1 MLKSSNLQEAIVSM
15 ELWQRFTSRARRAV
29 LMAHDEAQRM
39 GMQLISTEHLLL
51 GLMRLREGIAAE
63 ILESLGV
70 DLERLRSEL
79 RRQMEAETSGE
90 GSSDVSFTPEA
101 QRVLQRAYAEAR
113 QLGDYHIGT
122 EHILIGLLREGRG
135 AAYRLL
141 RRHGADLPMVRHA
154 LREVSGRTE
163 ERRQED
169 GEAQSDTPTL
179 DYFSRDLTELAREGK
194 LDPIVDR
201 DSETERLIQIL
212 CRRTKNN
219 PCLIGEA
226 GVGKTAIVEGLAQK
240 IVSGQVPPLLHD
252 KRVVALDL
260 AGLVA
265 GTKYRGEFEDRMKR
279 VLEEIRE
286 GEGKIIVFLD
296 ELHTIV
302 GTGAA
307 EGAMDASNILK
318 PGLARGEL
326 QCIGAATLDE
336 YRKYIEKT
344 PSLER
349 RFQAVTVAEPSSEQ
363 TIDVLR
369 GIRDRYE
376 EFHGVRISD
385 EALQAA
391 VDLSV
396 RYISDRALPDK
407 SIDVIDEAASRVK
420 LRHFK
425 QQPEMT
431 ELSEKQ
437 ADLERS
443 METALSPETYDLE
456 EARRVDRRRRQ
467 IETEIA
473 QLQRQWESSEEPM
486 VLASDVADVV
496 SMWTNI
502 PVSALSQEETKR
514 LLQMEEDLHKD
525 IVGQEEAVRTVAK
538 AIRRARAG
546 VKDPRRPMGSFIFL
560 GPTGVGKTLLAQT
573 LAKFLFADRDAL
585 IRIDMSEYMEKFA
598 VSRLVGAPP
607 GYVGYEESGQL
618 SEAVRRRPYSV
629 VLFDEIEKAH
639 PEVFNI
645 LLQIMEDGRLT
656 DAQGRTVD
664 FKNAVVIMTSN
675 VGART
680 IATDRPLGFST
691 EESTRVARDRR
702 RDYTRMKSKVT
713 EELRKTFSPEFLNR
727 VDDVVVFHALMP
739 EEIEAIVDLEL
750 RNVTEQLA
758 ARGLRLEIGPGM
770 RKQLCEKGY
779 DPSMGARPLRRAVR
793 ELVEDPVAQHLLEE
807 DKEQYNAVM
816 RLDIQP
822 DGEVMVEVEEESVTI
837 PN

>member
-1 MLKSSNLQEAIVSM
+1 M

-79 RRQMEAETSGE
+79 RRQMQVESTGE

-101 QRVLQRAYAEAR
+101 QRVIQRAYAEAR
-113 QLGDYHIGT
+113 QLSDYHIGT

-135 AAYRLL
+135 AAYKLL

-154 LREVSGRTE
+154 LREISGRGE
-163 ERRQED
+163 EHRQED
-169 GEAQSDTPTL
+169 SEPESETPTL
-179 DYFSRDLTELAREGK
+179 DYFSRDLTQLARDSK
-194 LDPIVDR
+194 LDPTVGRDR
-201 DSETERLIQIL
+201 ETERLIQIL

-219 PCLIGEA
+219 PCLIGQA

-240 IVSGQVPPLLHD
+240 IISGEVPPLLRD
-252 KRVVALDL
+252 KRLVALDL
-260 AGLVA
+260 ACLVA

-279 VLEEIRE
+279 VLEEVRNS
-286 GEGKIIVFLD
+286 EGKIIVFLD

-326 QCIGAATLDE
+326 QCIGASTLDE

-349 RFQAVTVAEPSSEQ
+349 RFQAITVDEPNVEQ
-363 TIDVLR
+363 TMEVLR

-376 EFHGVRISD
+376 EFHEVRITD

-391 VDLSV
+391 VDLAT

-420 LRHFK
+420 LRHYNR
-425 QQPEMT
+425 QPEMT
-431 ELSEKQ
+431 ELTEEQ
-437 ADLERS
+437 ASLERS
-443 METALSPETYDLE
+443 METALSPDTYDLD
-456 EARRVDRRRRQ
+456 EARRVESRRRQ
-467 IETEIA
+467 IEAEIA
-473 QLQRQWESSEEPM
+473 QLQEQWEEAEEPM

-496 SMWTNI
+496 AMWTNI
-502 PVSALSQEETKR
+502 PVSALSQKETKR
-514 LLQMEEDLHKD
+514 LLRMEEELHED
-525 IVGQEEAVRTVAK
+525 VIGQEEAVRTVAK

-546 VKDPRRPMGSFIFL
+546 VKDPRRPTGSFIFL

-573 LAKFLFADRDAL
+573 LAKFLFADQDAL

-664 FKNAVVIMTSN
+664 FKNVVVIMTSN

-691 EESTRVARDRR
+691 EESTRLAQDRQ
-702 RDYTRMKSKVT
+702 RDYTRMKTKVT

-727 VDDVVVFHALMP
+727 VDDVVVFHALTP
-739 EEIEAIVDLEL
+739 NEIEAIVDLEL
-750 RNVTEQLA
+750 RNAREQLA
-758 ARGLRLEIGPGM
+758 TKGLRLEITPAL

-779 DPSMGARPLRRAVR
+779 DPGMGARPLRRAVR
-793 ELVEDPVAQHLLEE
+793 ELVEDPVAHRLLEE
-807 DKEQYNAVM
+807 DEEYQDAVM
-816 RLDIQP
+816 QVDATP
-822 DGEVMVEVEEESVTI
+822 DGEITVEIREEPVTV

>member
-1 MLKSSNLQEAIVSM
+1 M

-51 GLMRLREGIAAE
+51 GLIRLREGVAAE
-63 ILESLGV
+63 ILESLGL
-70 DLERLRSEL
+70 DLDRLRNEL
-79 RRQMEAETSGE
+79 RRQMEAEPTGE
-90 GSSDVSFTPEA
+90 VGRGDVQFTPEA
-101 QRVLQRAYAEAR
+101 QRVLHRAFAEAR
-113 QLGDYHIGT
+113 QMGDYHIGT
-122 EHILIGLLREGRG
+122 EHIVIGLLREGRG

-141 RRHGADLPMVRHA
+141 RRHGADLAMVRHA
-154 LREVSGRTE
+154 LREISGRSDDSAE
-163 ERRQED
+163 ED
-169 GEAQSDTPTL
+169 GETSETATL
-179 DYFSRDLTELAREGK
+179 DYFSRDLTRLAREGK
-194 LDPIVDR
+194 LDPIVGR
-201 DSETERLIQIL
+201 ETETERVIQIL

-240 IVSGQVPPLLHD
+240 IVNKEVPPLLHD
-252 KRVVALDL
+252 RRVVALDL

-286 GEGKIIVFLD
+286 SKGKIIVFLD

-326 QCIGAATLDE
+326 QCIGAATMDE

-349 RFQAVTVAEPSSEQ
+349 RFQAVKVQEPDAEQ
-363 TIDVLR
+363 TIDVLH

-376 EFHGVRISD
+376 EFHHVQITS

-391 VDLSV
+391 VDLSQ
-396 RYISDRALPDK
+396 RYISDRSLPDK
-407 SIDVIDEAASRVK
+407 AIDLIDEAASRVK

-425 QQPEMT
+425 DQPEIG
-431 ELSEKQ
+431 ELVEEQ
-437 ADLERS
+437 EGLARS
-443 METALSPETYDLE
+443 MEEALSPETYDIE
-456 EARRVDRRRRQ
+456 EAQRADVRRRQ
-467 IETEIA
+467 IEA
-473 QLQRQWESSEEPM
+473 QIVELQREWDESEQPL
-486 VLASDVADVV
+486 VLAEDVADIV

-502 PVSALSQEETKR
+502 PVSALTQEESQR
-514 LLQMEEDLHKD
+514 LLGMEDALHEDVVAQD
-525 IVGQEEAVRTVAK
+525 EAIRTVAK

-546 VKDPRRPMGSFIFL
+546 VKDPKRPAGSFIFL

-573 LAKFLFADRDAL
+573 LAKFLFGDRDAL
-585 IRIDMSEYMEKFA
+585 VRIDMSEYMEKFA
-598 VSRLVGAPP
+598 VSRLIGAPP

-639 PEVFNI
+639 SDVFNI

-664 FKNAVVIMTSN
+664 FRNTVVIMTSN
-675 VGART
+675 VGARSIT
-680 IATDRPLGFST
+680 VDRPVGFAT
-691 EESTRVARDRR
+691 AESDKAKRDRR
-702 RDYTRMKSKVT
+702 KDYARMKTKVT
-713 EELRKTFSPEFLNR
+713 DELRKTFSPEFLNR
-727 VDDVVVFHALMP
+727 VDDVVVFHALTP
-739 EEIEAIVDLEL
+739 AEIEAIVELEL
-750 RNVTEQLA
+750 RNVRDQLS
-758 ARGLRLEIGPGM
+758 ARGLKLEVTERM
-770 RKQLCEKGY
+770 HELLAEEGY
-779 DPSMGARPLRRAVR
+779 DPNMGARPLRRAVR
-793 ELVEDPVAQHLLEE
+793 QYVEDPVALRLLQH
-807 DKEQYNAVM
+807 DKEHFSGVM
-816 RLDIQP
+816 RIDVDA
-822 DGEVMVEVEEESVTI
+822 DGEVTVEIHEDSVTVTH
-837 PN
+837 

>member
-1 MLKSSNLQEAIVSM
+1 M

-79 RRQMEAETSGE
+79 RRQMQVESTGE

-101 QRVLQRAYAEAR
+101 QRVIQRAYAEAR
-113 QLGDYHIGT
+113 QLSDYHIGT

-135 AAYRLL
+135 AAYKLL

-154 LREVSGRTE
+154 LREISGRGE
-163 ERRQED
+163 EHRQED
-169 GEAQSDTPTL
+169 SEPESETPTL
-179 DYFSRDLTELAREGK
+179 DYFSRDLTQLARDSK
-194 LDPIVDR
+194 LDPTVGRDR
-201 DSETERLIQIL
+201 ETERLIQIL

-219 PCLIGEA
+219 PCLIGQA

-240 IVSGQVPPLLHD
+240 IISGEVPPLLRD

-279 VLEEIRE
+279 VLEEVRNS
-286 GEGKIIVFLD
+286 EGKIIVFLD

-326 QCIGAATLDE
+326 QCIGASTLDE

-349 RFQAVTVAEPSSEQ
+349 RFQAITVDEPNVEQ
-363 TIDVLR
+363 TMEVLR

-376 EFHGVRISD
+376 EFHEVRITD

-391 VDLSV
+391 VDLAT

-420 LRHFK
+420 LRHYNR
-425 QQPEMT
+425 QPEMT
-431 ELSEKQ
+431 ELTEEQ
-437 ADLERS
+437 ASLERS
-443 METALSPETYDLE
+443 METALSPDTYDLD
-456 EARRVDRRRRQ
+456 EARRVESRRRQ
-467 IETEIA
+467 IEAEIA
-473 QLQRQWESSEEPM
+473 QLQEQWEEAEEPM

-496 SMWTNI
+496 AMWTNI
-502 PVSALSQEETKR
+502 PVSALSQKETKR
-514 LLQMEEDLHKD
+514 LLRMEEELHED
-525 IVGQEEAVRTVAK
+525 VIGQEEAVRTVAK

-546 VKDPRRPMGSFIFL
+546 VKDPRRPTGSFIFL

-573 LAKFLFADRDAL
+573 LAKFLFADQDAL

-664 FKNAVVIMTSN
+664 FKNVVVIMTSN

-691 EESTRVARDRR
+691 EESTRLAQDRQ
-702 RDYTRMKSKVT
+702 RDYTRMKTKVT

-727 VDDVVVFHALMP
+727 VDDVVVFHALTP
-739 EEIEAIVDLEL
+739 NEIEAIVDLEL
-750 RNVTEQLA
+750 RNAREQLA
-758 ARGLRLEIGPGM
+758 TKGLRLEITPAL

-779 DPSMGARPLRRAVR
+779 DPGMGARPLRRAVR
-793 ELVEDPVAQHLLEE
+793 ELVEDPVAHRLLEE
-807 DKEQYNAVM
+807 DEEYQDAVM
-816 RLDIQP
+816 QVDATP
-822 DGEVMVEVEEESVTI
+822 DGEITVEIREEPVTV

>member
-1 MLKSSNLQEAIVSM
+1 M

-70 DLERLRSEL
+70 DLELLRSEL
-79 RRQMEAETSGE
+79 RRQMQVESTGE

-101 QRVLQRAYAEAR
+101 QRVIQRAYAEAR
-113 QLGDYHIGT
+113 QLSDYHIGT

-135 AAYRLL
+135 AAYKLL
-141 RRHGADLPMVRHA
+141 RRHGADLPAVRHA
-154 LREVSGRTE
+154 LREISGRGE
-163 ERRQED
+163 EHHQED
-169 GEAQSDTPTL
+169 SEPESETPTL
-179 DYFSRDLTELAREGK
+179 DYFSRDLTQLARDSK
-194 LDPIVDR
+194 LDPTVGR

-219 PCLIGEA
+219 PCLIGQA

-240 IVSGQVPPLLHD
+240 IISGEVPPLLRD

-279 VLEEIRE
+279 VLEEVRNS
-286 GEGKIIVFLD
+286 EGKIIVFLD

-326 QCIGAATLDE
+326 QCIGASTLDE

-349 RFQAVTVAEPSSEQ
+349 RFQAVTVDEPNVEQ
-363 TIDVLR
+363 TMEVLR

-376 EFHGVRISD
+376 EFHGVRITD

-391 VDLSV
+391 VDLAT

-420 LRHFK
+420 LRHYNR
-425 QQPEMT
+425 QPEMT
-431 ELSEKQ
+431 ELTEEQ
-437 ADLERS
+437 ASLERS
-443 METALSPETYDLE
+443 MEAALSPDTYDLD
-456 EARRVDRRRRQ
+456 EARRVESRRRQ
-467 IETEIA
+467 IEAEIA
-473 QLQRQWESSEEPM
+473 QLQEQWEEAEEPL

-496 SMWTNI
+496 AMWTNI
-502 PVSALSQEETKR
+502 PVSALSQKETKR
-514 LLQMEEDLHKD
+514 LLRMEEELHED
-525 IVGQEEAVRTVAK
+525 VIGQEEAVRTVAK

-546 VKDPRRPMGSFIFL
+546 VKDPRRPTGSFIFL

-664 FKNAVVIMTSN
+664 FKNVVVIMTSN

-691 EESTRVARDRR
+691 EESTRLAQDRQ
-702 RDYTRMKSKVT
+702 RDYTRMKTKVT

-727 VDDVVVFHALMP
+727 VDDVVVFHALTP
-739 EEIEAIVDLEL
+739 NEIEAIVDLEL
-750 RNVTEQLA
+750 RNAREQLA
-758 ARGLRLEIGPGM
+758 TRGLRLEITPAL

-779 DPSMGARPLRRAVR
+779 DPGMGARPLRRAVR
-793 ELVEDPVAQHLLEE
+793 ELVEDPVAHRLLEE
-807 DKEQYNAVM
+807 DEEYQDAVM
-816 RLDIQP
+816 QVDATP
-822 DGEVMVEVEEESVTI
+822 DGEVTVEIREEPVTV

>member
-1 MLKSSNLQEAIVSM
+1 
-15 ELWQRFTSRARRAV
+15 
-29 LMAHDEAQRM
+29 MAHDEAQRM

-79 RRQMEAETSGE
+79 RRQMQVESTGE

-101 QRVLQRAYAEAR
+101 QRVIQRAYAEAR
-113 QLGDYHIGT
+113 QLSDYHIGT

-135 AAYRLL
+135 AAYKLL

-154 LREVSGRTE
+154 LREISGRGE
-163 ERRQED
+163 EHRQED
-169 GEAQSDTPTL
+169 SEPESETPTL
-179 DYFSRDLTELAREGK
+179 DYFSRDLTQLARDSK
-194 LDPIVDR
+194 LDPTVGRDR
-201 DSETERLIQIL
+201 ETERLIQIL

-219 PCLIGEA
+219 PCLIGQA

-240 IVSGQVPPLLHD
+240 IISGEVPPLLRD

-279 VLEEIRE
+279 VLEEVRNS
-286 GEGKIIVFLD
+286 EGKIIVFLD

-326 QCIGAATLDE
+326 QCIGASTLDE

-349 RFQAVTVAEPSSEQ
+349 RFQAITVDEPNVEQ
-363 TIDVLR
+363 TMEVLR

-376 EFHGVRISD
+376 EFHEVRITD

-391 VDLSV
+391 VDLAT

-420 LRHFK
+420 LRHYNR
-425 QQPEMT
+425 QPEMT
-431 ELSEKQ
+431 ELTEEQ
-437 ADLERS
+437 ASLERS
-443 METALSPETYDLE
+443 METALSPDTYDLD
-456 EARRVDRRRRQ
+456 EARRVESRRRQ
-467 IETEIA
+467 IEAEIA
-473 QLQRQWESSEEPM
+473 QLQEQWEEAEEPM

-496 SMWTNI
+496 AMWTNI
-502 PVSALSQEETKR
+502 PVSALSQKETKR
-514 LLQMEEDLHKD
+514 LLRMEEELHED
-525 IVGQEEAVRTVAK
+525 VIGQEEAVRTVAK

-546 VKDPRRPMGSFIFL
+546 VKDPRRPTGSFIFL

-573 LAKFLFADRDAL
+573 LAKFLFADQDAL

-664 FKNAVVIMTSN
+664 FKNVVVIMTSN

-691 EESTRVARDRR
+691 EESTRLAQDRQ
-702 RDYTRMKSKVT
+702 RDYTRMKTKVT

-727 VDDVVVFHALMP
+727 VDDVVVFHALTP
-739 EEIEAIVDLEL
+739 NEIEAIVDLEL
-750 RNVTEQLA
+750 RNAREQLA
-758 ARGLRLEIGPGM
+758 TKGLRLEITPAL

-779 DPSMGARPLRRAVR
+779 DPGMGARPLRRAVR
-793 ELVEDPVAQHLLEE
+793 ELVEDPVAHRLLEE
-807 DKEQYNAVM
+807 DEEYQDAVM
-816 RLDIQP
+816 QVDATP
-822 DGEVMVEVEEESVTI
+822 DGEITVEIREEPVTV

>member
-1 MLKSSNLQEAIVSM
+1 M

-39 GMQLISTEHLLL
+39 EVQLISTEHLLL
-51 GLMRLREGIAAE
+51 GLMRLREGVAAE
-63 ILESLGV
+63 VLESLGL

-79 RRQMEAETSGE
+79 RGQIEVGARSE
-90 GSSDVSFTPEA
+90 GSADVSFTPEA
-101 QRVLQRAYAEAR
+101 QRVLTRAYAEAR

-154 LREVSGRTE
+154 LREVSGRSDERGE
-163 ERRQED
+163 EE
-169 GEAQSDTPTL
+169 GETSETPTL
-179 DYFSRDLTELAREGK
+179 DYFSRDLTQLAREGK
-194 LDPIVDR
+194 LDPIVNR
-201 DSETERLIQIL
+201 ETETQRVIQIL

-219 PCLIGEA
+219 PCLLGEA

-240 IVSGQVPPLLHD
+240 IVNSQVPSLLHG
-252 KRVVALDL
+252 RRLVALDL

-279 VLEEIRE
+279 VLDEIRE
-286 GEGKIIVFLD
+286 SDGQIVVFLG
-296 ELHTIV
+296 ELQTIV

-326 QCIGAATLDE
+326 QCIGAATMDE

-349 RFQAVTVAEPSSEQ
+349 RFQAVKVEEPNAEQ
-363 TIDVLR
+363 TVEVLR
-369 GIRDRYE
+369 GIRERYE
-376 EFHGVRISD
+376 QFHVVQLTE

-407 SIDVIDEAASRVK
+407 AIDLIDEACSRVK
-420 LRHFK
+420 LRHFSDE
-425 QQPEMT
+425 QPGIDHLAE
-431 ELSEKQ
+431 ER

-443 METALSPETYDLE
+443 MEAALSPETYDIE
-456 EARRVDRRRRQ
+456 EAQVVDSRRRQ
-467 IETEIA
+467 VDAEIA
-473 QLQRQWESSEEPM
+473 QLKQECEQSEAPL
-486 VLASDVADVV
+486 VLAEDIADIV

-502 PVSALSQEETKR
+502 PVSALTQAESRR
-514 LLQMEEDLHKD
+514 LLCMEDEIHEDM
-525 IVGQEEAVRTVAK
+525 VGQDEAIATVAK

-573 LAKFLFADRDAL
+573 LAKFLFGDREAL

-598 VSRLVGAPP
+598 VSRLIGAPP

-675 VGART
+675 AGART
-680 IATDRPLGFST
+680 ITSDKPLGFST
-691 EESTRVARDRR
+691 EESEQVARDRR
-702 RDYTRMKSKVT
+702 KDYTRMKNKVT

-727 VDDVVVFHALMP
+727 VDDVMVFHTLTP
-739 EEIEAIVDLEL
+739 EQIEAIVDLEV
-750 RNVTEQLA
+750 RNVREQLA
-758 ARGLRLEIGPGM
+758 ARGLKFEITERMRQRLSE
-770 RKQLCEKGY
+770 EGY
-779 DPSMGARPLRRAVR
+779 NPDMGARPLRRAVR
-793 ELVEDPVAQHLLEE
+793 EFIEDPVAERLLEE
-807 DKEQYNAVM
+807 DKGEYTG
-816 RLDIQP
+816 RLSVDIND
-822 DGEVMVEVEEESVTI
+822 DGEVTVEIQEEPVAVT
-837 PN
+837 N

>member
-1 MLKSSNLQEAIVSM
+1 M

-63 ILESLGV
+63 VLESIGL

-79 RRQMEAETSGE
+79 RRQMEVEARGE
-90 GSSDVSFTPEA
+90 GSADVSFTPEA

-154 LREVSGRTE
+154 LREVSGRSEDRERE
-163 ERRQED
+163 E
-169 GEAQSDTPTL
+169 GEGSETPNL
-179 DYFSRDLTELAREGK
+179 DYFSRDLTQLAREDK

-201 DSETERLIQIL
+201 ETETQRVIQIL

-240 IVSGQVPPLLHD
+240 IVNNEVPPLLHG
-252 KRVVALDL
+252 RRLVALDL

-265 GTKYRGEFEDRMKR
+265 GTKYRGEFEERMKR

-286 GEGKIIVFLD
+286 SEGQIIVFLD
-296 ELHTIV
+296 ELQTIV

-326 QCIGAATLDE
+326 QCIGAATMDE

-349 RFQAVTVAEPSSEQ
+349 RFQAVKVEEPGTEQ
-363 TIDVLR
+363 TIEVLR
-369 GIRDRYE
+369 GIRERYE
-376 EFHGVRISD
+376 EFHRVQVAE

-396 RYISDRALPDK
+396 RYISDRSLPDK
-407 SIDVIDEAASRVK
+407 AIDLIDEACSRVK
-420 LRHFK
+420 LRHFNVE
-425 QQPEMT
+425 QPAIDDLIE
-431 ELSEKQ
+431 Q
-437 ADLERS
+437 RADLEQS
-443 METALSPETYDLE
+443 MEAALSPETYDIE
-456 EARRVDRRRRQ
+456 QAQKADSRRRQ
-467 IETEIA
+467 IDAEIA
-473 QLQRQWESSEEPM
+473 KLKDESQQGEPPL
-486 VLASDVADVV
+486 VLAEDIADIV
-496 SMWTNI
+496 SMWTHI
-502 PVSALSQEETKR
+502 PVTALTQAESRR
-514 LLQMEEDLHKD
+514 LLCMEDEIHEDM
-525 IVGQEEAVRTVAK
+525 VGQDEAIKTVAK

-573 LAKFLFADRDAL
+573 LAKFLFGDRDAV

-598 VSRLVGAPP
+598 VSRLIGAPP

-639 PEVFNI
+639 SEVFNI

-675 VGART
+675 AGART
-680 IATDRPLGFST
+680 ITSDKPLGFST
-691 EESTRVARDRR
+691 HESDQVARDRR
-702 RDYTRMKSKVT
+702 KDYARMKNKVT

-727 VDDVVVFHALMP
+727 VDDVVVFHALTP
-739 EEIEAIVDLEL
+739 EQIEAIVDLEL
-750 RNVTEQLA
+750 RNIRSQLA
-758 ARGLRLEIGPGM
+758 ARGLKFELTAPM
-770 RKQLCEKGY
+770 RRHLSKEGY
-779 DPSMGARPLRRAVR
+779 DPDMGARPLRRAVR
-793 ELVEDPVAQHLLEE
+793 EFIEDPVAQRLLEE
-807 DKEQYNAVM
+807 DTEQHSGLLRV
-816 RLDIQP
+816 DIDS
-822 DGEVMVEVEEESVTI
+822 DGEITVEIQEDPVAVT
-837 PN
+837 N

>member
-1 MLKSSNLQEAIVSM
+1 MDYQEAIVSM

-70 DLERLRSEL
+70 DLELLRSEL
-79 RRQMEAETSGE
+79 RRQMQVESTGE

-101 QRVLQRAYAEAR
+101 QRVIQRAYAEAR
-113 QLGDYHIGT
+113 QLSDYHIGT

-135 AAYRLL
+135 AAYKLL
-141 RRHGADLPMVRHA
+141 RRHGADLPAVRHA
-154 LREVSGRTE
+154 LREISGRGE
-163 ERRQED
+163 EHHQED
-169 GEAQSDTPTL
+169 SEPESETPTL
-179 DYFSRDLTELAREGK
+179 DYFSRDLTQLARDSK
-194 LDPIVDR
+194 LDPTVGR

-219 PCLIGEA
+219 PCLIGQA

-240 IVSGQVPPLLHD
+240 IISGEVPPLLRD

-279 VLEEIRE
+279 VLEEVRNS
-286 GEGKIIVFLD
+286 EGKIIVFLD

-326 QCIGAATLDE
+326 QCIGASTLDE

-349 RFQAVTVAEPSSEQ
+349 RFQAVTVDEPNVEQ
-363 TIDVLR
+363 TMEVLR

-376 EFHGVRISD
+376 EFHGVRITD

-391 VDLSV
+391 VDLAT

-420 LRHFK
+420 LRHYNR
-425 QQPEMT
+425 QPEMT
-431 ELSEKQ
+431 ELTEEQ
-437 ADLERS
+437 ASLERS
-443 METALSPETYDLE
+443 MEAALSPDTYDLD
-456 EARRVDRRRRQ
+456 EARRVESRRRQ
-467 IETEIA
+467 IEAEIA
-473 QLQRQWESSEEPM
+473 QLQEQWEEAEEPM

-496 SMWTNI
+496 AMWTNI
-502 PVSALSQEETKR
+502 PVSALSQKETKR
-514 LLQMEEDLHKD
+514 LLRMEEELHED
-525 IVGQEEAVRTVAK
+525 VIGQEEAVRTVAK

-546 VKDPRRPMGSFIFL
+546 VKDPRRPTGSFIFL

-664 FKNAVVIMTSN
+664 FKNVVVIMTSN

-691 EESTRVARDRR
+691 EESTRLAQDRQ
-702 RDYTRMKSKVT
+702 RDYTRMKTKVT

-727 VDDVVVFHALMP
+727 VDDVVVFHALTP
-739 EEIEAIVDLEL
+739 NEIEAIVDLEL
-750 RNVTEQLA
+750 RNAREQLA
-758 ARGLRLEIGPGM
+758 TRGLRLEITPAL

-779 DPSMGARPLRRAVR
+779 DPGMGARPLRRAVR
-793 ELVEDPVAQHLLEE
+793 ELVEDPVAHRLLEE
-807 DKEQYNAVM
+807 DEEYQDAVM
-816 RLDIQP
+816 QVDATP
-822 DGEVMVEVEEESVTI
+822 DGEVTVEIREEPVTV

>member
-1 MLKSSNLQEAIVSM
+1 
-15 ELWQRFTSRARRAV
+15 
-29 LMAHDEAQRM
+29 
-39 GMQLISTEHLLL
+39 
-51 GLMRLREGIAAE
+51 
-63 ILESLGV
+63 
-70 DLERLRSEL
+70 
-79 RRQMEAETSGE
+79 
-90 GSSDVSFTPEA
+90 
-101 QRVLQRAYAEAR
+101 
-113 QLGDYHIGT
+113 
-122 EHILIGLLREGRG
+122 
-135 AAYRLL
+135 
-141 RRHGADLPMVRHA
+141 
-154 LREVSGRTE
+154 
-163 ERRQED
+163 
-169 GEAQSDTPTL
+169 
-179 DYFSRDLTELAREGK
+179 
-194 LDPIVDR
+194 
-201 DSETERLIQIL
+201 
-212 CRRTKNN
+212 
-219 PCLIGEA
+219 
-226 GVGKTAIVEGLAQK
+226 
-240 IVSGQVPPLLHD
+240 
-252 KRVVALDL
+252 
-260 AGLVA
+260 
-265 GTKYRGEFEDRMKR
+265 MKR
-279 VLEEIRE
+279 VLEEVRNS
-286 GEGKIIVFLD
+286 EGKIIVFLD

-326 QCIGAATLDE
+326 QCIGASTLDE

-349 RFQAVTVAEPSSEQ
+349 RFQAVTVDEPNVEQ
-363 TIDVLR
+363 TMEVLR

-376 EFHGVRISD
+376 EFHGVRITD

-391 VDLSV
+391 VDLAT

-420 LRHFK
+420 LRHYNR
-425 QQPEMT
+425 QPEMT
-431 ELSEKQ
+431 ELTEEQ
-437 ADLERS
+437 ASLERS
-443 METALSPETYDLE
+443 MEAALSPDTYDLD
-456 EARRVDRRRRQ
+456 EARRVESRRRQ
-467 IETEIA
+467 IEAEIA
-473 QLQRQWESSEEPM
+473 QLQEQWEEAEEPL

-496 SMWTNI
+496 AMWTNI
-502 PVSALSQEETKR
+502 PVSALSQKETKR
-514 LLQMEEDLHKD
+514 LLRMEEELHED
-525 IVGQEEAVRTVAK
+525 VIGQEEAVRTVAK

-546 VKDPRRPMGSFIFL
+546 VKDPRRPTGSFIFL

-664 FKNAVVIMTSN
+664 FKNVVVIMTSN

-691 EESTRVARDRR
+691 EESTRLAQDRQ
-702 RDYTRMKSKVT
+702 RDYTRMKTKVT

-727 VDDVVVFHALMP
+727 VDDVVVFHALTP
-739 EEIEAIVDLEL
+739 NEIEAIVDLEL
-750 RNVTEQLA
+750 RNAREQLA
-758 ARGLRLEIGPGM
+758 TRGLRLEITPAL

-779 DPSMGARPLRRAVR
+779 DPGMGARPLRRAVR
-793 ELVEDPVAQHLLEE
+793 ELVEDPVAHRLLEE
-807 DKEQYNAVM
+807 DEEYQDAVM
-816 RLDIQP
+816 QVDVTP
-822 DGEVMVEVEEESVTI
+822 DGEVTVEIREEPVTV

>member
-1 MLKSSNLQEAIVSM
+1 M

-39 GMQLISTEHLLL
+39 GVQLISTEHLLL
-51 GLMRLREGIAAE
+51 GLMRLREGVAAE
-63 ILESLGV
+63 VLESLGL

-79 RRQMEAETSGE
+79 RRQMEVEATGE
-90 GSSDVSFTPEA
+90 GSADVSFTPEA

-154 LREVSGRTE
+154 LREVSGRSD
-163 ERRQED
+163 ERGEQE
-169 GEAQSDTPTL
+169 GEGSETPTL

-201 DSETERLIQIL
+201 ETETERVIQIL

-219 PCLIGEA
+219 PCLLGEA

-240 IVSGQVPPLLHD
+240 IVNAEVPPLLRD
-252 KRVVALDL
+252 RRVVALDL

-279 VLEEIRE
+279 VLDEIRE
-286 GEGKIIVFLD
+286 SDGKIIVFLD
-296 ELHTIV
+296 ELQTIV

-326 QCIGAATLDE
+326 QCVGAATMDE

-349 RFQAVTVAEPSSEQ
+349 RFQAIKVEEPNAEQ
-363 TIDVLR
+363 TIEVLR
-369 GIRDRYE
+369 GVRERYE
-376 EFHGVRISD
+376 EFHGVQLTE

-407 SIDVIDEAASRVK
+407 AIDLIDEACSRVK
-420 LRHFK
+420 LRHFSDE
-425 QQPEMT
+425 QPGIDDLT
-431 ELSEKQ
+431 EKR

-443 METALSPETYDLE
+443 MEAALSPENMDIE
-456 EARRVDRRRRQ
+456 EAQRADSHRRQ
-467 IETEIA
+467 IDAEIA
-473 QLQRQWESSEEPM
+473 QLKQECEQTEAPE
-486 VLASDVADVV
+486 VLAEDIADIV
-496 SMWTNI
+496 SMWTHI
-502 PVSALSQEETKR
+502 PVSSLTQAESRR
-514 LLQMEEDLHKD
+514 LLCMEDEIHEDM
-525 IVGQEEAVRTVAK
+525 VGQDEAIETVAK

-573 LAKFLFADRDAL
+573 LAKFLFGDREAL

-598 VSRLVGAPP
+598 ISRLIGAPP

-664 FKNAVVIMTSN
+664 FKNAVIIMTSN
-675 VGART
+675 AGART
-680 IATDRPLGFST
+680 ITSDKPVGFST
-691 EESTRVARDRR
+691 EESDQVTRDRR
-702 RDYTRMKSKVT
+702 KDYIRMKNKVT

-727 VDDVVVFHALMP
+727 VDDVVVFHALGR
-739 EEIEAIVDLEL
+739 EQIEAIVDLEV
-750 RNVTEQLA
+750 RNVRDQLA
-758 ARGLRLEIGPGM
+758 AKGLKFEITERM
-770 RKQLCEKGY
+770 RQHLSEEGY
-779 DPSMGARPLRRAVR
+779 NPDMGARPLRRAVR
-793 ELVEDPVAQHLLEE
+793 EFIEDPVAQHLLEE
-807 DKEQYNAVM
+807 DKEEYTGLLRVDM
-816 RLDIQP
+816 RG
-822 DGEVMVEVEEESVTI
+822 DGEVMVEIEEDPVAVR
-837 PN
+837 N

>member
-1 MLKSSNLQEAIVSM
+1 M

-79 RRQMEAETSGE
+79 RRQMQVESTGE

-101 QRVLQRAYAEAR
+101 QRVIQRAYAEAR
-113 QLGDYHIGT
+113 QLSDYHIGT

-135 AAYRLL
+135 AAYKLL

-154 LREVSGRTE
+154 LREISGRGE
-163 ERRQED
+163 EHRQED
-169 GEAQSDTPTL
+169 SEPESETPTL
-179 DYFSRDLTELAREGK
+179 DYFSRDLTQLARDSK
-194 LDPIVDR
+194 LDPTVGRDR
-201 DSETERLIQIL
+201 ETERLIQIL

-219 PCLIGEA
+219 PCLIGQA

-240 IVSGQVPPLLHD
+240 IISGEVPPLLRD

-279 VLEEIRE
+279 VLEEVRNS
-286 GEGKIIVFLD
+286 EGKIIVFLD

-326 QCIGAATLDE
+326 QCIGASTLDE

-349 RFQAVTVAEPSSEQ
+349 RFQAITVDEPNVEQ
-363 TIDVLR
+363 TMEVLR

-376 EFHGVRISD
+376 EFHEVRITD

-391 VDLSV
+391 VDLAT

-420 LRHFK
+420 LRHYNR
-425 QQPEMT
+425 QPEKTDLT
-431 ELSEKQ
+431 EEQ
-437 ADLERS
+437 ASLERS
-443 METALSPETYDLE
+443 METALSPDTYDLD
-456 EARRVDRRRRQ
+456 EARRVESRRRQ
-467 IETEIA
+467 IEAEIA
-473 QLQRQWESSEEPM
+473 QLQEQWEEAEEPM

-496 SMWTNI
+496 AMWTNI
-502 PVSALSQEETKR
+502 HVSALSLKETKR
-514 LLQMEEDLHKD
+514 MLRMEEELHED
-525 IVGQEEAVRTVAK
+525 VIGQEEAVRTVAK

-546 VKDPRRPMGSFIFL
+546 VKDPRRPTGSFIFL

-573 LAKFLFADRDAL
+573 LAKFLFADQDAL

-664 FKNAVVIMTSN
+664 FKNVVVIMTSN

-691 EESTRVARDRR
+691 EESTRLAQDRQ
-702 RDYTRMKSKVT
+702 RDYTRMKTKVT

-727 VDDVVVFHALMP
+727 VDDVVVFHALTP
-739 EEIEAIVDLEL
+739 NEIEAIVDLEL
-750 RNVTEQLA
+750 RNAREQLA
-758 ARGLRLEIGPGM
+758 TKGLRLEITPAL

-779 DPSMGARPLRRAVR
+779 DPGMGARPLRRAVR
-793 ELVEDPVAQHLLEE
+793 ELVEDPVAHRLLEE
-807 DKEQYNAVM
+807 DEEYQDAVM
-816 RLDIQP
+816 QVDATP
-822 DGEVMVEVEEESVTI
+822 DGEITVEIREEPVTV